1 MEYQFRP
8 LGKKCAATG
17 EDLAPGST
25 VHSVV
30 VEKDGEI
37 LRFDYSEKGWSGPPE
52 GTIGSWTCVVPQP
65 AIAKRAPLDT
75 NTLMTC
81 FEQLTEEANPAQ
93 DGLRYILA
101 LYLINKKRLRV
112 DGSRRD
118 GDEEYLQLAG
128 ANGEGAWEVRDPQP
142 SDEETHEL
150 QRQLNEYLSREWA

>member
-25 VHSVV
+25 VHSVA
-30 VEKDGEI
+30 VEKEGEI
-37 LRFDYSEKGWSGPPE
+37 LRLDFSEKGWAGPPD
-52 GTIGSWTCVVPQP
+52 GAIGSWTCVVPHP
-65 AIAKRAPLDT
+65 VAKRTLLDA

-93 DGLRYILA
+93 EGLRYILA
-101 LYLINKKRLRV
+101 LFLINKKRLRV
-112 DGSRRD
+112 DGSRQD
-118 GDEEYLQLAG
+118 GNEEYLQLSG
-128 ANGEGAWEVRDPQP
+128 ANGEGAYEVRDPQP

-150 QRQLNEYLSREWA
+150 QRQLNEYLAREWA